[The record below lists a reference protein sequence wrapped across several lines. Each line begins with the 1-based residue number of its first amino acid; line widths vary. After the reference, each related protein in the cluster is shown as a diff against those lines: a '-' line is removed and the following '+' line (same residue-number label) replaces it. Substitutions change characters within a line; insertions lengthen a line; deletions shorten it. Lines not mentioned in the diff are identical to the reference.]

1 MNSAC
6 QFYPVPPAIALM
18 DRIGKNKGG
27 TMFIRF
33 NIEFWRTIWHMSPI
47 NLALFS
53 LIVIN
58 SWAISYV
65 EKLPFGDALYFAFI
79 TGLTIGYGDIV
90 VKTPVGRILAVLI
103 GIIGVLF
110 SGLVIAVAV
119 RALRECYRESE
130 KRG

>member
-1 MNSAC
+1 MLMVNSFTY
-6 QFYPVPPAIALM
+6 QFF
-18 DRIGKNKGG
+18 RI
-27 TMFIRF
+27 
-33 NIEFWRTIWHMSPI
+33 IWHFRSI
-47 NLALFS
+47 NLTLFA

-103 GIIGVLF
+103 GFIGVLF
-110 SGLVIAVAV
+110 SGLVVAA
-119 RALRECYRESE
+119 ALRAVGESL
-130 KRG
+130 KKSQNRG

>member
-1 MNSAC
+1 
-6 QFYPVPPAIALM
+6 
-18 DRIGKNKGG
+18 
-27 TMFIRF
+27 MFIRF
-33 NIEFWRTIWHMSPI
+33 NLEFWRTIWHIRSV
-47 NLALFS
+47 NLALFA

-103 GIIGVLF
+103 GFIGVLF
-110 SGLVIAVAV
+110 SGLVVAA
-119 RALRECYRESE
+119 ALRAVGEALKKSNN
-130 KRG
+130 RG

>member
-1 MNSAC
+1 MVNS
-6 QFYPVPPAIALM
+6 FTYHFF
-18 DRIGKNKGG
+18 RI
-27 TMFIRF
+27 
-33 NIEFWRTIWHMSPI
+33 IWHFRSI
-47 NLALFS
+47 NLTLFA

-103 GIIGVLF
+103 GFIGVLF

-119 RALRECYRESE
+119 RALRESYHESE

>member
-1 MNSAC
+1 
-6 QFYPVPPAIALM
+6 
-18 DRIGKNKGG
+18 
-27 TMFIRF
+27 MFIRF
-33 NIEFWRTIWHMSPI
+33 NFEFWRIIWHIRSV
-47 NLALFS
+47 NLTLFA

-65 EKLPFGDALYFAFI
+65 EKMPFGDALYFAFI

-103 GIIGVLF
+103 GFIGVLF

-119 RALRECYRESE
+119 RALRQTFHESE

>member
-1 MNSAC
+1 MVTS
-6 QFYPVPPAIALM
+6 FTYHFF
-18 DRIGKNKGG
+18 RI
-27 TMFIRF
+27 
-33 NIEFWRTIWHMSPI
+33 IWHFRSI
-47 NLALFS
+47 NLALFA

-90 VKTPVGRILAVLI
+90 VKTPVGRILAVLT
-103 GIIGVLF
+103 GFIGVLF

-119 RALRECYRESE
+119 RALRQTFHESE

>member
-1 MNSAC
+1 
-6 QFYPVPPAIALM
+6 
-18 DRIGKNKGG
+18 
-27 TMFIRF
+27 MFIHF
-33 NIEFWRTIWHMSPI
+33 SIEFLRVLWHVRSI
-47 NLALFS
+47 NLALFA

-103 GIIGVLF
+103 GFIGVLF
-110 SGLVIAVAV
+110 SGLIVAA
-119 RALRECYRESE
+119 ALRAVGETLKKSHN
-130 KRG
+130 RG

>member
-1 MNSAC
+1 M
-6 QFYPVPPAIALM
+6 LM
-18 DRIGKNKGG
+18 FTSFTYHFFRI
-27 TMFIRF
+27 
-33 NIEFWRTIWHMSPI
+33 IWHIRSV
-47 NLALFS
+47 NLALFA

-58 SWAISYV
+58 GWAISYL

-103 GIIGVLF
+103 GFIGVLF
-110 SGLVIAVAV
+110 SGMVVAA
-119 RALRECYRESE
+119 ALRAVGETFHESE

>member
-1 MNSAC
+1 MFTS
-6 QFYPVPPAIALM
+6 FTYHFL
-18 DRIGKNKGG
+18 RI
-27 TMFIRF
+27 
-33 NIEFWRTIWHMSPI
+33 IWHVRSI
-47 NLALFS
+47 NLTLFA
-53 LIVIN
+53 LIVIS
-58 SWAISYV
+58 SWAISFV

-103 GIIGVLF
+103 GFIGVLF

-119 RALRECYRESE
+119 RALRETYQDSE

>member
-1 MNSAC
+1 
-6 QFYPVPPAIALM
+6 
-18 DRIGKNKGG
+18 
-27 TMFIRF
+27 MFIRF
-33 NIEFWRTIWHMSPI
+33 SLEFWRTIWHMRSV
-47 NLALFS
+47 NLALFA

-58 SWAISYV
+58 SWAISYA

-90 VKTPVGRILAVLI
+90 VKTPVGRILAVLT
-103 GIIGVLF
+103 GFIGVLF

-119 RALRECYRESE
+119 RALRQTFHESE

>member
-1 MNSAC
+1 
-6 QFYPVPPAIALM
+6 
-18 DRIGKNKGG
+18 
-27 TMFIRF
+27 
-33 NIEFWRTIWHMSPI
+33 
-47 NLALFS
+47 
-53 LIVIN
+53 VIN

-65 EKLPFGDALYFAFI
+65 EKLPFGDALYFALI

>member
-1 MNSAC
+1 
-6 QFYPVPPAIALM
+6 
-18 DRIGKNKGG
+18 
-27 TMFIRF
+27 MFIRF
-33 NIEFWRTIWHMSPI
+33 NFEFWRIIWHIRSV
-47 NLALFS
+47 NLTLFA

-58 SWAISYV
+58 SWAISYL
-65 EKLPFGDALYFAFI
+65 EKLPFGDALYFAII

-103 GIIGVLF
+103 GFIGVLF

-119 RALRECYRESE
+119 RALRQTVEESE

>member
-1 MNSAC
+1 
-6 QFYPVPPAIALM
+6 
-18 DRIGKNKGG
+18 
-27 TMFIRF
+27 MFIRF
-33 NIEFWRTIWHMSPI
+33 NFEFWRIIWHIRSV
-47 NLALFS
+47 NLALFA

-58 SWAISYV
+58 SWAISYL
-65 EKLPFGDALYFAFI
+65 EKLPIGDALYFAFI

-103 GIIGVLF
+103 GFIGVLF

-119 RALRECYRESE
+119 RALRESYHESE